1 MQYHYLLKTR
11 IHFCCKHKGGFWSI
25 WLTACSLSREHWVW
39 TGTERGCAHLSFPQ
53 RCKERA
59 KCGCWQQEP
68 AGGGRRREKGLE
80 SPICLAQVGHQ
91 AGSCLPSVWEGMK
104 KAQGRGMELAGKTNV
119 RNQRLSGECG
129 IDRKVRHGA
138 WGGDSGTL
146 LVERG
151 EERTG
156 VTHAM

>member
-1 MQYHYLLKTR
+1 
-11 IHFCCKHKGGFWSI
+11 
-25 WLTACSLSREHWVW
+25 
-39 TGTERGCAHLSFPQ
+39 
-53 RCKERA
+53 
-59 KCGCWQQEP
+59 
-68 AGGGRRREKGLE
+68 
-80 SPICLAQVGHQ
+80 
-91 AGSCLPSVWEGMK
+91 
-104 KAQGRGMELAGKTNV
+104 MELAGKTDV